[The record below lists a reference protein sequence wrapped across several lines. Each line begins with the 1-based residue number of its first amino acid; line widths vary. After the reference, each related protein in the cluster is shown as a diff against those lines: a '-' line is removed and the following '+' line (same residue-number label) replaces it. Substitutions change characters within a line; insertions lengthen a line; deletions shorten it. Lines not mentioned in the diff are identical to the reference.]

1 MFDLSTITTQS
12 GGATSTATTTSFT
25 DLAGLAPDMKISDFI
40 TGICK
45 EFNLTVYSNTKNVF
59 TFEPIQYWYSK
70 GAVVDITEYTDI
82 TSIEIERMKLYKS
95 VEFKYQD
102 SECMLNKYFLESPLN
117 ADAHGYGNTKIG
129 WNYDGGEYKIE
140 SPFENLLHNN
150 FGNQLQVGYCLNK
163 ELAPYIPKP
172 VLLYMNKK
180 EFITSGHIHWNGQAN
195 ITNYVPFGQDSEI
208 LFETGLI
215 PLTLNFGEEISSF
228 YLVNNPNT
236 IYALYYQSYLVN
248 LYNPKNRLVKIKTM
262 NDKVDSDGKLLPDEE
277 RMTKIGKILRKF
289 SIDELPQLWNVLK
302 GDMSLIGPRPLLV
315 EYLSYYTSEQKRRHN
330 VLPGIT
336 GWAQIH
342 GRNALQ
348 FNERFILDVWYVDNI
363 SLKLDLLIFYK
374 TIIKIFRSENVLM
387 QDPNKITDIN

>member
-1 MFDLSTITTQS
+1 M
-12 GGATSTATTTSFT
+12 
-25 DLAGLAPDMKISDFI
+25 
-40 TGICK
+40 
-45 EFNLTVYSNTKNVF
+45 
-59 TFEPIQYWYSK
+59 
-70 GAVVDITEYTDI
+70 
-82 TSIEIERMKLYKS
+82 
-95 VEFKYQD
+95 
-102 SECMLNKYFLESPLN
+102 
-117 ADAHGYGNTKIG
+117 TKI
-129 WNYDGGEYKIE
+129 YRKFIKRIFDVII
-140 SPFENLLHNN
+140 SIFILIISFPFLL
-150 FGNQLQVGYCLNK
+150 F
-163 ELAPYIPKP
+163 A
-172 VLLYMNKK
+172 
-180 EFITSGHIHWNGQAN
+180 
-195 ITNYVPFGQDSEI
+195 
-208 LFETGLI
+208 
-215 PLTLNFGEEISSF
+215 ISS
-228 YLVNNPNT
+228 LM
-236 IYALYYQSYLVN
+236 IS
-248 LYNPKNRLVKIKTM
+248 NRSTKVLFFQLRPGLNEKIFKLVKIKTM

-342 GRNALQ
+342 GRNVLQ

>member
-1 MFDLSTITTQS
+1 M
-12 GGATSTATTTSFT
+12 
-25 DLAGLAPDMKISDFI
+25 
-40 TGICK
+40 
-45 EFNLTVYSNTKNVF
+45 
-59 TFEPIQYWYSK
+59 
-70 GAVVDITEYTDI
+70 
-82 TSIEIERMKLYKS
+82 
-95 VEFKYQD
+95 
-102 SECMLNKYFLESPLN
+102 
-117 ADAHGYGNTKIG
+117 TKIYRKFIKRIFDVIISIFILIISFPFLLFAIFSLMISNRSTKVLFFQLRPG
-129 WNYDGGEYKIE
+129 LNEKI
-140 SPFENLLHNN
+140 F
-150 FGNQLQVGYCLNK
+150 K
-163 ELAPYIPKP
+163 
-172 VLLYMNKK
+172 
-180 EFITSGHIHWNGQAN
+180 
-195 ITNYVPFGQDSEI
+195 
-208 LFETGLI
+208 
-215 PLTLNFGEEISSF
+215 
-228 YLVNNPNT
+228 
-236 IYALYYQSYLVN
+236 
-248 LYNPKNRLVKIKTM
+248 LVKIKTM

-387 QDPNKITDIN
+387 QDPNKITDIS

>member
-1 MFDLSTITTQS
+1 M
-12 GGATSTATTTSFT
+12 
-25 DLAGLAPDMKISDFI
+25 
-40 TGICK
+40 
-45 EFNLTVYSNTKNVF
+45 
-59 TFEPIQYWYSK
+59 
-70 GAVVDITEYTDI
+70 
-82 TSIEIERMKLYKS
+82 
-95 VEFKYQD
+95 
-102 SECMLNKYFLESPLN
+102 
-117 ADAHGYGNTKIG
+117 TKIYRKFIKRIFDVIISIFILIISFPFLLFAIFSLMISNRSTKVLFFQLRPG
-129 WNYDGGEYKIE
+129 LNEKI
-140 SPFENLLHNN
+140 F
-150 FGNQLQVGYCLNK
+150 K
-163 ELAPYIPKP
+163 
-172 VLLYMNKK
+172 
-180 EFITSGHIHWNGQAN
+180 
-195 ITNYVPFGQDSEI
+195 
-208 LFETGLI
+208 
-215 PLTLNFGEEISSF
+215 
-228 YLVNNPNT
+228 
-236 IYALYYQSYLVN
+236 
-248 LYNPKNRLVKIKTM
+248 LVKIKTM

-315 EYLSYYTSEQKRRHN
+315 EYLSYYTTEQKRRHN

>member
-1 MFDLSTITTQS
+1 
-12 GGATSTATTTSFT
+12 
-25 DLAGLAPDMKISDFI
+25 
-40 TGICK
+40 
-45 EFNLTVYSNTKNVF
+45 V
-59 TFEPIQYWYSK
+59 
-70 GAVVDITEYTDI
+70 
-82 TSIEIERMKLYKS
+82 
-95 VEFKYQD
+95 
-102 SECMLNKYFLESPLN
+102 
-117 ADAHGYGNTKIG
+117 TKI
-129 WNYDGGEYKIE
+129 YRKFIKRIFDVII
-140 SPFENLLHNN
+140 SIFILIISFPFLL
-150 FGNQLQVGYCLNK
+150 F
-163 ELAPYIPKP
+163 A
-172 VLLYMNKK
+172 
-180 EFITSGHIHWNGQAN
+180 
-195 ITNYVPFGQDSEI
+195 
-208 LFETGLI
+208 
-215 PLTLNFGEEISSF
+215 ISSLMISNKSTKVLF
-228 YLVNNPNT
+228 FQLRPGLNEK
-236 IYALYYQSYLVN
+236 IF
-248 LYNPKNRLVKIKTM
+248 KLVKIKTM

-387 QDPNKITDIN
+387 QDPNKITGIN

>member
-1 MFDLSTITTQS
+1 M
-12 GGATSTATTTSFT
+12 
-25 DLAGLAPDMKISDFI
+25 
-40 TGICK
+40 
-45 EFNLTVYSNTKNVF
+45 
-59 TFEPIQYWYSK
+59 
-70 GAVVDITEYTDI
+70 
-82 TSIEIERMKLYKS
+82 
-95 VEFKYQD
+95 
-102 SECMLNKYFLESPLN
+102 
-117 ADAHGYGNTKIG
+117 TKI
-129 WNYDGGEYKIE
+129 YRKFIKRIFDVII
-140 SPFENLLHNN
+140 SIFILIISFPFLL
-150 FGNQLQVGYCLNK
+150 F
-163 ELAPYIPKP
+163 A
-172 VLLYMNKK
+172 
-180 EFITSGHIHWNGQAN
+180 
-195 ITNYVPFGQDSEI
+195 
-208 LFETGLI
+208 
-215 PLTLNFGEEISSF
+215 ISS
-228 YLVNNPNT
+228 LM
-236 IYALYYQSYLVN
+236 IS
-248 LYNPKNRLVKIKTM
+248 NRSTKVLFFQLRPGLNEKIFKLVKIKTM

-315 EYLSYYTSEQKRRHN
+315 EYLSYYTSEQKCRHN

>member
-1 MFDLSTITTQS
+1 M
-12 GGATSTATTTSFT
+12 
-25 DLAGLAPDMKISDFI
+25 
-40 TGICK
+40 
-45 EFNLTVYSNTKNVF
+45 
-59 TFEPIQYWYSK
+59 
-70 GAVVDITEYTDI
+70 
-82 TSIEIERMKLYKS
+82 
-95 VEFKYQD
+95 
-102 SECMLNKYFLESPLN
+102 
-117 ADAHGYGNTKIG
+117 TKI
-129 WNYDGGEYKIE
+129 YRKFIKRIFDVII
-140 SPFENLLHNN
+140 SIFILIISFPFLL
-150 FGNQLQVGYCLNK
+150 F
-163 ELAPYIPKP
+163 
-172 VLLYMNKK
+172 
-180 EFITSGHIHWNGQAN
+180 
-195 ITNYVPFGQDSEI
+195 
-208 LFETGLI
+208 
-215 PLTLNFGEEISSF
+215 EISS
-228 YLVNNPNT
+228 LM
-236 IYALYYQSYLVN
+236 IS
-248 LYNPKNRLVKIKTM
+248 NRSTKVLFFQLRPGLNEKIFKLVKIKTM

-315 EYLSYYTSEQKRRHN
+315 EYLSYYTSEQKCRHN